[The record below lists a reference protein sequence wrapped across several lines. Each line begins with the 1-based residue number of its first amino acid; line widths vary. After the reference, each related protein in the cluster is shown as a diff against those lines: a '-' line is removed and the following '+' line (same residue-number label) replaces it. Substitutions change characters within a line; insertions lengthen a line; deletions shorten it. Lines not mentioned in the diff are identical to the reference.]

1 MKSIDDWL
9 IDLSGCANLIVCR
22 ETRESVFV
30 CIIER
35 MGILSDEYMN
45 NNKKNKRLDE
55 ILRDETR
62 LYIEFLWN
70 ILITC
75 YVRLYWK

>member
-45 NNKKNKRLDE
+45 NNKKK
-55 ILRDETR
+55 
-62 LYIEFLWN
+62 
-70 ILITC
+70 
-75 YVRLYWK
+75 K